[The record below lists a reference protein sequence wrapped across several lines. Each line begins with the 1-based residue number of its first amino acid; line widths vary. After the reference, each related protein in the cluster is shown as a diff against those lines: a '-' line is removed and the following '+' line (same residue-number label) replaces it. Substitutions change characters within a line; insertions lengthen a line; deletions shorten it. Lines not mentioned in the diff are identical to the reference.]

1 MGGGWDSRKF
11 QKTKLETA
19 AQGQLFIQHLHCI
32 RYYKNLR
39 YNLSIWA
46 DVHRLAADTRRFHLG
61 DWSMVQILVSV
72 GVPELIPWGGLYLL
86 QVFMKS
92 LSKSTLKTAK

>member
-1 MGGGWDSRKF
+1 
-11 QKTKLETA
+11 
-19 AQGQLFIQHLHCI
+19 
-32 RYYKNLR
+32 
-39 YNLSIWA
+39 
-46 DVHRLAADTRRFHLG
+46 
-61 DWSMVQILVSV
+61 MVQILVSV